1 MDALPGQPGRKS
13 TENASLSLA
22 GEDKQIKRYRLA
34 MKGCIG
40 IKHTARDSSL
50 IIWRTRRTIF
60 PTASSACA
68 SCYYRHMMPTLKS
81 TDQGKEIACASN
93 QEAHGVVPTDRGDH
107 QVAWLPAAVC
117 PSF

>member
-1 MDALPGQPGRKS
+1 M
-13 TENASLSLA
+13 
-22 GEDKQIKRYRLA
+22 KRYGLA
-34 MKGCIG
+34 MKGCIMS
-40 IKHTARDSSL
+40 KHTARDSSL

-68 SCYYRHMMPTLKS
+68 SCYHRHMMPILKG
-81 TDQGKEIACASN
+81 TDQGNGDCLLLPIKKYMSCSN
-93 QEAHGVVPTDRGDH
+93 VVLMEKGDH